1 MKKKH
6 WPLPLL
12 AFLLLTGSAW
22 THDPGR
28 LFDKVVKTLNRYYYD
43 KEFRRGEL
51 LDIAGSYQPVAERA
65 ESLDVERE
73 VIHSFLSEIPVSHL
87 ALYSR
92 TTYRAL
98 EYELQNQ
105 RMPTFGFD
113 LQEVGGKMFV
123 YRLLDGGPAF
133 EAGLLRRDRVVAL
146 DGVPLEE
153 SDRLD
158 WRSDDAFLPDPPVHR
173 LLCEEGDVVT
183 LLVERRPGRHLS
195 LKVEA
200 RNYSSFEAAGASC
213 RIITRGGKD
222 IGYIHFW
229 YIHHEGPAELLR
241 ELTKGAFKQ
250 CDGLILDLRGRGGNA
265 HTVNKMTSV
274 LDHTWHP
281 RPLVVL
287 VDAGTRSAKEV
298 LTYKIRKKELGLIVG
313 ECTAGAVIPASF
325 KKVGEDSVLM
335 FPSFTLGRYT
345 DVLEGVGV
353 EPDILVGDAGPF
365 SAGADPIL
373 EAGVD
378 VLSSGRPSTRS
389 F

>member
-12 AFLLLTGSAW
+12 AFLLLTGSARA
-22 THDPGR
+22 HDPGR
-28 LFDKVVKTLNRYYYD
+28 LFDKVVGILKRHYYD
-43 KEFRRGEL
+43 REFRSGEL
-51 LDIAGSYQPVAERA
+51 LDIAGRFQPVAERA
-65 ESLDVERE
+65 ENLDVERE
-73 VIHSFLSEIPVSHL
+73 VIHTFLSEIPVSHL

-92 TTYRAL
+92 TTYRKL
-98 EYELQNQ
+98 EYELRNQ

-113 LQEVGGKMFV
+113 LQEVGGEMFV
-123 YRLLDGGPAF
+123 YRMLDGGPAF

-153 SDRLD
+153 SERLD
-158 WRSDDAFLPDPPVHR
+158 WRSDDAFLPDPPVHQ
-173 LLCEEGDVVT
+173 LLCEEGDEVT
-183 LLVERRPGRHLS
+183 LLVERRPGSRLS

-213 RIITRGGKD
+213 RIITCDGKD
-222 IGYIHFW
+222 MGYIHFW

-241 ELTKGAFKQ
+241 ELTQGGFGR

-265 HTVNKMTSV
+265 HTVNKMVSV
-274 LDHTWHP
+274 LERTWHP
-281 RPLVVL
+281 RPLAVL

-298 LTYKIRKKELGLIVG
+298 LTYKIRKKGLGLIVG
-313 ECTAGAVIPASF
+313 ECTAGAVIPATF
-325 KKVGEDSVLM
+325 KKVGEESVLM

-345 DVLEGVGV
+345 AALEGVGI
-353 EPDILVGDAGPF
+353 EPDILVRDAGPF

-373 EAGVD
+373 EAGID
-378 VLSSGRPSTRS
+378 VLASGRLSTGSR
-389 F
+389 